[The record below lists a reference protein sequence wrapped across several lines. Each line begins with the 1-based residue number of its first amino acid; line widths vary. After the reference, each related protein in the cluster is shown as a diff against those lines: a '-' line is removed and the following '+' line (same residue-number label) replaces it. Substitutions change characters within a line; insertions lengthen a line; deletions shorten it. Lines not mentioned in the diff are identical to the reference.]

1 MDTKALKGIA
11 VRADFS
17 NDELD
22 LLERV
27 EQAGDGPDY
36 LRTLTLIYTSRLL
49 KDAVDSHR
57 GATYDLAQ
65 ETAKQ
70 TRRLTWFTVALVLA
84 AAGLVALAFRVGA

>member
-17 NDELD
+17 SDDLELLD
-22 LLERV
+22 RV
-27 EQAGDGPDY
+27 EGEGDAPAY

-57 GATYDLAQ
+57 AATFQLAQ

-70 TRRLTWFTVALVLA
+70 SSRLIWSTLA
-84 AAGLVALAFRVGA
+84 LVALAAALAGLALRGG

>member
-17 NDELD
+17 SDDLE

-27 EQAGDGPDY
+27 DQDGDGPAY

-57 GATYDLAQ
+57 AATFQLAQ
-65 ETAKQ
+65 ETA
-70 TRRLTWFTVALVLA
+70 RHSSRLIWFSVALVVLA
-84 AAGLVALAFRVGA
+84 AALAGLALRGG